1 MKEALYHPNFVKLM
15 RNFPLI
21 LDAKDPKHMLVFRR
35 MIEWTMTKGIWSGS
49 MAEVS

>member
-1 MKEALYHPNFVKLM
+1 MKDVLYHPNFVKLL

-21 LDAKDPKHMLVFRR
+21 LDARDPKRR